1 MNDCHENQMSLLA
14 DLKNIF
20 HLERKIVDG
29 DEYDSLSKLIEAF
42 SNNIM
47 WDEAYRK
54 ADAALI
60 FYSLIKILASPSD
73 MNELYNFEIFLLHIM
88 PPSWHWKWKETKLKH
103 SFDPYLQTYTTR
115 EAEVIL
121 NCLKYVYPFCY
132 KDEQEL
138 LDDVMEYWNKMAYH
152 RSKLLAERN
161 QQ

>member
-60 FYSLIKILASPSD
+60 FYSLIKILALS
-73 MNELYNFEIFLLHIM
+73 LIHI
-88 PPSWHWKWKETKLKH
+88 
-103 SFDPYLQTYTTR
+103 
-115 EAEVIL
+115 
-121 NCLKYVYPFCY
+121 
-132 KDEQEL
+132 
-138 LDDVMEYWNKMAYH
+138 
-152 RSKLLAERN
+152 
-161 QQ
+161 